1 MSQGIKSVDEY
12 FKEMKLIMTRANV
25 EDDMEDTTARFM
37 NSLNHDIAYIV
48 ELYHYMELENTM
60 HMVMKVEKQFSTPWK
75 SNWKAKNW
83 GSPSQPNKKGKAE
96 YPREMRYISTIFKG
110 NNVTSTSCNYDIK
123 CFYFLGFGYL
133 AS

>member
-1 MSQGIKSVDEY
+1 MKSLIRRRFVPRHYSKELYQRLQSLSQGIKSVDEY

-60 HMVMKVEKQFSTPWK
+60 HMVMKVEKQFKRKGT
-75 SNWKAKNW
+75 NWQ
-83 GSPSQPNKKGKAE
+83 SQ
-96 YPREMRYISTIFKG
+96 S
-110 NNVTSTSCNYDIK
+110 
-123 CFYFLGFGYL
+123 
-133 AS
+133 